1 MWAVASREEAHAM
14 ISLSRQDRPV
24 PREVSDRTAVPET
37 GVARLLPL
45 LSAVLFM
52 VLVSA
57 GSLPKAAA
65 AADTYLD
72 PLAYTRVDAQAPAV
86 NLVIEQRGTRRTSTV
101 AARRLLTDSRE
112 LYLRSADLSLALKAA
127 RLWQD
132 TLRRLDLDVG
142 GHIFTV
148 TGGSRVVL
156 SARGESL
163 LPVPVLDHRGDLWLP
178 MVALLQVIGPEARLD
193 VSFDAGAGR
202 LVLGRADDNVEG
214 VAVEILGRSTAV
226 HIRCRD
232 VLTWAVVRPRADVV
246 EVTLTGG
253 RADAA
258 ALARTSAAG
267 LVRAIEASQESD
279 RVVVTL
285 RLGDLAGTERAYAA
299 DGGREIVVVLEEAQA
314 ASLPEPVPA
323 GEVELAI
330 TPPALPDDDRVR
342 PLRRVV
348 IDPGH
353 GGADTGAVGRRGI
366 MEKDVNL
373 AVARELKQYL
383 ERAGDLDVVL
393 TRSRDE
399 ALDLD
404 ARAEAANVAGGDLFI
419 SLHCNSWFDDQALGF
434 ETYFLS
440 PASSD
445 WARSVEAAENGEP
458 AAGREPGDVEF
469 IIWELVQNRFIT
481 RSSQFAEFLQARACI
496 ELGLPDRGVRQAGFR
511 VLVGAYMPAVLVEM
525 GFLSHAKEELQLG
538 ERGYQR
544 QLARTIGEAVL
555 AFRHQASMTATGQ
568 GGAP

>member
-1 MWAVASREEAHAM
+1 MN
-14 ISLSRQDRPV
+14 LPLRQDRTV
-24 PREVSDRTAVPET
+24 RRDGVTGAARTAR
-37 GVARLLPL
+37 RLPVLLLQLPRLSLLILPL
-45 LSAVLFM
+45 LPAVLWM
-52 VLVSA
+52 L
-57 GSLPKAAA
+57 LPPTAAV

-72 PLAYTRVDAQAPAV
+72 PLAYTRIDAQAPAV
-86 NLVIEQRGTRRTSTV
+86 NLVVEQRGTRQTSTV
-101 AARRLLTDSRE
+101 AARRLLVDSRE
-112 LYLRSADLSLALKAA
+112 LYLRSADLSMALKAA

-142 GHIFTV
+142 GHVFSV

-156 SARGESL
+156 SARGEAL
-163 LPVPVLDHRGDLWLP
+163 LPVPVLDHGGDLWLP

-193 VSFDAGAGR
+193 VAFDAGAGR
-202 LVLGRADDNVEG
+202 LTLGRSDDNVEG
-214 VAVEILGRSTAV
+214 LAIEILGHSTAV

-232 VLTWAVVRPRADVV
+232 ALAWTVERPRPDAV

-253 RADAA
+253 RADVA
-258 ALARTSAAG
+258 ALARAEAAG
-267 LVRAIEASQESD
+267 LVRGVEATQESD
-279 RVVVTL
+279 RVIVTL
-285 RLGDLAGTERAYAA
+285 RLGDLAGSQRAYTA
-299 DGGREIVVVLEEAQA
+299 DGGREVVVVVEETQA

-330 TPPALPDDDRVR
+330 TPPASTGADERVG
-342 PLRRVV
+342 PLRTVV

-353 GGADTGAVGRRGI
+353 GGADTGAVGRQGI

-383 ERAGDLDVVL
+383 ERSGDLKVVL
-393 TRSRDE
+393 TRQRDE
-399 ALDLD
+399 SLDLD

-419 SLHCNSWFDDQALGF
+419 SLHCNSWFDDQATGF

-458 AAGREPGDVEF
+458 AAAAREPGDVEF
-469 IIWELVQNRFIT
+469 IVWELVQNRFIT
-481 RSSQFAEFLQARACI
+481 RSSQFAEFMQARACA

-525 GFLSHAKEELQLG
+525 GFLSHAKEELRLG
-538 ERGYQR
+538 ERGYQK
-544 QLARTIGEAVL
+544 QLARAIGEAVL
-555 AFRHQASMTATGQ
+555 AFRQQAALS
-568 GGAP
+568 GAGLGSAP

>member
-1 MWAVASREEAHAM
+1 M